1 MTGATKPANP
11 LWGRM
16 HLTLTVSA
24 REAPQV
30 SFHARSAPWGSAGGW
45 WQRTGGPIGSPVVN
59 VEQIEPG
66 PEWDAFVEATRGAHL
81 AHAGAWASILRGA
94 YRLHPHY
101 LAARRNDGAVAGV
114 LPLVEMRTLKGRREL
129 VSIPFHDV
137 AGVLSSDEGATAA
150 LVAEALRLARELACR
165 ALELRQAGPIPGLA
179 PAALADAAARVNL
192 VLPLEADADA
202 QWKALGAKVRN
213 QVRKA
218 EKEGLAIAAWEPE
231 RLLDGFYACF
241 AENMRDLGS
250 PVHGRSLFAEAAR
263 RFGPRLRFVVTADGE
278 RAVGGL
284 VAVHYAGRV
293 TVTWASTLRAERAR
307 CPNNLIY
314 WEAIRWAIGL
324 RASHLDFGRSPVGG
338 GTYKFKRGW
347 GAVEEPLAWTR
358 LSPSGAPLPSAPL
371 SEDPVLARLA
381 SLWQRLPVG
390 WSRRLGPPLR
400 RRLSN

>member
-1 MTGATKPANP
+1 MGIC
-11 LWGRM
+11 R
-16 HLTLTVSA
+16 HLVAAAPEADRFA
-24 REAPQV
+24 RV
-30 SFHARSAPWGSAGGW
+30 R
-45 WQRTGGPIGSPVVN
+45 VD
-59 VEQIEPG
+59 QIEPG
-66 PEWDAFVEATRGAHL
+66 PEWDAFVEASQGAHL
-81 AHAGAWASILRGA
+81 AHAGAWAPVLRGA
-94 YRLHPHY
+94 YRLRPHY
-101 LAARRNDGAVAGV
+101 LAARGDDGALAGV

-137 AGVLSSDEGATAA
+137 AGVLASGEVATAA
-150 LVAEALRLARELACR
+150 LVAEALRLTRELGCD
-165 ALELRQAGPIPGLA
+165 ALELRQADALPGLA
-179 PAALADAAARVNL
+179 PAAPEGAAARVNL

-218 EKEGLAIAAWEPE
+218 EKEGLAIADWEPE
-231 RLLDGFYACF
+231 RLLDGFYGCF

-250 PVHGRSLFAEAAR
+250 PVHGRALFAEAAR
-263 RFGPRLRFVVTADGE
+263 AFGPRLRFVVVADGT
-278 RAVGGL
+278 RPVGGL

-324 RASHLDFGRSPVGG
+324 RARQLDFGRSPVGG
-338 GTYKFKRGW
+338 GTYKWKRGW
-347 GAVEEPLAWTR
+347 GAAEEPLAWTR
-358 LSPSGAPLPSAPL
+358 LAPSGSPLPSAPL
-371 SEDPVLARLA
+371 SEDPVLARLS
-381 SLWQRLPVG
+381 SLWQRLPVA